1 MRTMMMR
8 RMIKK
13 DEINAQDEEIEENEN
28 NNGREIIVRRIVR
41 IPQQSTRLRDYIT
54 YKVSKVMY
62 LI

>member
-28 NNGREIIVRRIVR
+28 NNGREIIVRRIAR
-41 IPQQSTRLRDYIT
+41 TPQQSTRLRDYIT